1 MRQKAKQRPP
11 LELERERLTAEGYTP
26 IAPAHNAIESILADL
41 GKADLNPEEV
51 EQCCHTV
58 KVPGLMGFTRL
69 DTLPCGCQRIY
80 RGMILGMSRDAQNYI
95 ISTGGIEG
103 VKPCETHRTLVER
116 MRG

>member
-1 MRQKAKQRPP
+1 MKPKARQRSP

-26 IAPAHNAIESILADL
+26 IAPAHNAIKTILADL
-41 GKADLNPEEV
+41 GKANLTPQEV
-51 EQCCHTV
+51 EECCHTV
-58 KVPGLMGFTRL
+58 KVAGLQGFTRL

-80 RGMILGMSRDAQNYI
+80 RGMILGMSRDAQNYT

-103 VKPCETHRTLVER
+103 VKPCGTHRPLVES